1 MWTDSGR
8 GVNVLDFTYS
18 NDGFLPYDSFDYIF
32 NEREM
37 PEFGKV
43 ASPYLKPLSTW
54 KFYLANGQT
63 EIPFGVEN
71 TSFDD
76 SDWPLVNC
84 PSTWQTEGF
93 GLPQNLIYDYPVRL
107 AENAA
112 RKEETISDKY
122 ILKSIGDEDDE
133 VGIYRTTVVFKPE
146 DIDRALYLEASGISG
161 SFKIFIN
168 DKFLCNSHALFTRK
182 RILISG
188 LVKAGVNQI
197 TIMVNRYDRDD
208 DGHIILDM
216 MNFGFSGIFRP
227 IMIVEDSLLELSNL
241 HIKLEYVPSA
251 YISEVAKMDALAVRE
266 TVSRVPHG
274 DFMIKVDFSMRNH
287 TNYMIPYSVR
297 ISLLEAR
304 AEYDPYKLPFVN
316 IKGQS
321 KPVVGVVDAL
331 KETRD
336 STDFIALDV
345 AQWSDCTPVQYDIVF
360 EVMDSE
366 GKVICA
372 KKKRF
377 GFRTT
382 EIVQD
387 KLNVNDRRVNLMLVK
402 YYEFD
407 PQGGIAVPQDRM
419 RQDIILMKRAGINGV
434 IADGMPLSDEFLN
447 LCDQY
452 GMYVIAT
459 AADFYMRD
467 YVEACMN
474 HPSVVM
480 WGFQKYN
487 FNPETARR
495 VKNECMLIDD
505 TRPWYCE
512 VLGPVISKG
521 KKVRSQGKITDMKPM
536 PSDAGAV
543 FGPWEDL
550 CLDRK
555 KIFSL
560 NRTGRNLFETIPG
573 RTRFTDDDTLY
584 KWIHHADL
592 VGGKQKEN
600 SCIGQ
605 GIVDAE
611 RNPHPIYLDIKKQCQ
626 TIAIFASAGDP
637 ANLTMRN
644 SNQFGYTEEL
654 DLEWK
659 VLLGGRAIM
668 SGRGVIPEIE
678 PFGSRTLR
686 FPFSTEVFTTPGW
699 AQGKAEFI
707 EMYMNALSKE
717 LVFDITLKLHNDTYY
732 AKAGY
737 EVAFYQD
744 VLTDNIASPVGKID
758 TSKSGLGSG
767 EKPKVDETRQLG
779 AGNVPDT
786 GIDSDVALPGSLE
799 DQALLTEDDGGRVE
813 RIENGDQLAKLG
825 DNIIDADA
833 PVEETISSVI
843 TKNTVS
849 TVSHGLFVG
858 KGNLRIGFS
867 RDPGSLESLE
877 IAGYNFLK
885 GPLAPS
891 FYRCPSN
898 IDRTDRSFI
907 LARTVFSKESDYEQI
922 QNSIKYIGSEYST
935 RDGEFTM
942 ISRYKSF
949 AMHGEVILFYEVP
962 QADTLRVTLEF
973 KPKYDMVR
981 YGIRFPI
988 VRNDC
993 VCSWYGRGPG
1003 ESYVDRKNAARLG
1016 VYSAGAGKI
1025 YHPYARPAENSSHT
1039 DTQIVKITN
1048 GDGDAI
1054 EIRRIGNNPKFDFT
1068 VLPYTPEQMNE
1079 FLHEEQLMHNDF
1091 CEFFCDFASKEIERT
1106 QDNITSQ
1113 PVKKDVKYR
1122 ETFELKLVP
1131 RQGLVEET

>member
-1 MWTDSGR
+1 ME
-8 GVNVLDFTYS
+8 FTYS
-18 NDGFLPYDSFDYIF
+18 NDGFLPYESFDFIF
-32 NEREM
+32 NERQM

-43 ASPYLKPLSTW
+43 ASPYLKPLTTW
-54 KFYLANGQT
+54 KFYLANGQS
-63 EIPFGVEN
+63 EVPFGVMN

-76 SDWPLVNC
+76 SEWALVNC

-93 GLPQNLIYDYPVRL
+93 GLPQNLIYDYPIRL

-122 ILKSIGDEDDE
+122 VIKSTGNDDDE

-146 DIDRALYLEASGISG
+146 EIERALYLETSGICG
-161 SFKIFIN
+161 SFKVFIN
-168 DKFLCNSHALFTRK
+168 DKLLCNSHAILTRK
-182 RILISG
+182 RLLISG

-197 TIMVNRYDRDD
+197 TIIVNRYDRDD

-274 DFMIKVDFSMRNH
+274 DFMIKVDFAMRNH

-321 KPVVGVVDAL
+321 EPVVGVVDAL
-331 KETRD
+331 KETRA
-336 STDFIALDV
+336 STDFVALDV
-345 AQWSDCTPVQYDIVF
+345 AQWSDCTPVQYDIIF

-459 AADFYMRD
+459 SADFYMRD

-480 WGFQKYN
+480 WGIQKYN
-487 FNPETARR
+487 YNDEAAQR
-495 VKNECMLIDD
+495 VKNECVLIDD

-512 VLGPVISKG
+512 VTRAEKTGA
-521 KKVRSQGKITDMKPM
+521 KKMRPQGKISDIKPL

-555 KIFSL
+555 KIFGL
-560 NRTGRNLFETIPG
+560 NRTGRNLFESIPG

-659 VLLGGRAIM
+659 ILLGGRAIM

-717 LVFDITLKLHNDTYY
+717 LVFDITLKLHKDTYY

-744 VLTDNIASPVGKID
+744 VLTDNIASPVGRIKESTGLGD
-758 TSKSGLGSG
+758 GTKPQADPSMQLGSG
-767 EKPKVDETRQLG
+767 MG
-779 AGNVPDT
+779 PD
-786 GIDSDVALPGSLE
+786 IDSDAEPALPGTIE
-799 DQALLTEDDGGRVE
+799 DQALLTEEDGGRIE
-813 RIENGDQLAKLG
+813 RIDQSELAKINAELDDG
-825 DNIIDADA
+825 SA

-849 TVSHGLFVG
+849 TVPHGLYVG

-867 RDPGSLESLE
+867 RDPGSVESLE

-885 GPLAPS
+885 GPIAPS

-922 QNSIKYIGSEYST
+922 QNSIKFIGSEYSS
-935 RDGEFTM
+935 RNGEFTM

-949 AMHGEVILFYEVP
+949 AMHGEVIVFYEVP
-962 QADTLRVTLEF
+962 QADILRVTLEF

-988 VRNDC
+988 VRDDC

-1054 EIRRIGNNPKFDFT
+1054 EIRRIGHNPKFDFT

-1079 FLHEEQLMHNDF
+1079 FLHEEQLMNNDF

-1106 QDNITSQ
+1106 QDNITTQ

-1131 RQGLVEET
+1131 SQGVIEET

>member
-1 MWTDSGR
+1 MKRSSR
-8 GVNVLDFTYS
+8 
-18 NDGFLPYDSFDYIF
+18 
-32 NEREM
+32 R
-37 PEFGKV
+37 
-43 ASPYLKPLSTW
+43 
-54 KFYLANGQT
+54 
-63 EIPFGVEN
+63 
-71 TSFDD
+71 
-76 SDWPLVNC
+76 
-84 PSTWQTEGF
+84 
-93 GLPQNLIYDYPVRL
+93 
-107 AENAA
+107 
-112 RKEETISDKY
+112 IS
-122 ILKSIGDEDDE
+122 
-133 VGIYRTTVVFKPE
+133 
-146 DIDRALYLEASGISG
+146 
-161 SFKIFIN
+161 
-168 DKFLCNSHALFTRK
+168 
-182 RILISG
+182 RILSILLGVSMMFSLFGCGMQKLDGDGMVYKPAYVSISQDEAK
-188 LVKAGVNQI
+188 LMMK
-197 TIMVNRYDRDD
+197 DD
-208 DGHIILDM
+208 DGHVILDM

-227 IMIVEDSLLELSNL
+227 VMIVEDSLLELSNL
-241 HIKLEYVPSA
+241 HVKLEYVPSA

-266 TVSRVPHG
+266 SVSRVPHG
-274 DFMIKVDFSMRNH
+274 DFMIKVDFALRNH

-321 KPVVGVVDAL
+321 EPVAGVVDAL
-331 KETRD
+331 KETRAG
-336 STDFIALDV
+336 TDFIALDV

-452 GMYVIAT
+452 GLYVIAT
-459 AADFYMRD
+459 SADFYLRD

-487 FNPETARR
+487 YNPETAQR
-495 VKNECMLIDD
+495 VKHECMLIDD

-512 VLGPVISKG
+512 VTRPVNAKG
-521 KKVRSQGKITDMKPM
+521 KKIRTQGKVADMRPL
-536 PSDAGAV
+536 PGEAGAV

-555 KIFSL
+555 KIFGL

-573 RTRFTDDDTLY
+573 RTRFTDDETPY

-605 GIVDAE
+605 GIVDSE

-626 TIAIFASAGDP
+626 TIAIFASADDP
-637 ANLTMRN
+637 ASLTMRN

-659 VLLGGRAIM
+659 ILLGGRAIM

-678 PFGSRTLR
+678 PFGSRSLR
-686 FPFSTEVFTTPGW
+686 FPFATEVFTTPGW

-717 LVFDITLKLHNDTYY
+717 LVFDITLKLHKDTYY

-744 VLTDNIASPVGKID
+744 VLTDCIASPAGDVKEPANGLE
-758 TSKSGLGSG
+758 SGSVPEESAVRQLGSG
-767 EKPKVDETRQLG
+767 RAAAAVSE
-779 AGNVPDT
+779 PDT
-786 GIDSDVALPGSLE
+786 VIDGDSAVQGLIE
-799 DQALLTEDDGGRVE
+799 EQALLTDEDGGTVE
-813 RIENGDQLAKLG
+813 RIEDNSGYGRLNEELAG
-825 DNIIDADA
+825 ADA

-843 TKNTVS
+843 THNSVS
-849 TVSHGLFVG
+849 AIPHGLIVG
-858 KGNLRIGFS
+858 KGNLKIGFS
-867 RDPGSLESLE
+867 RDPGSVESLE

-885 GPLAPS
+885 GPVMPS

-907 LARTVFSKESDYEQI
+907 LARTIFSKESDYEQI
-922 QNSIKYIGSEYST
+922 QDSIRFIGSEYST

-962 QADTLRVTLEF
+962 KADVLRITLEF

-988 VRNDC
+988 VRDDC

-1048 GDGDAI
+1048 GDGDAV

-1079 FLHEEQLMHNDF
+1079 FLHEEQLMNNDF

-1106 QDNITSQ
+1106 RDNRSSQ

-1122 ETFELKLVP
+1122 ETFELRLVP
-1131 RQGLVEET
+1131 KKDYVDEA

>member
-1 MWTDSGR
+1 
-8 GVNVLDFTYS
+8 
-18 NDGFLPYDSFDYIF
+18 
-32 NEREM
+32 M

-43 ASPYLKPLSTW
+43 ASPYMKPLKTW
-54 KFYLANGQT
+54 KFYLANGQS
-63 EIPFGVEN
+63 EVPFGVMN

-76 SDWPLVNC
+76 SDWALVNC

-93 GLPQNLIYDYPVRL
+93 GLPQNLIYDYPERL
-107 AENAA
+107 AHDVA
-112 RKEETISDKY
+112 RKEESISDKY
-122 ILKSIGDEDDE
+122 ILKSTGCDDDE

-146 DIDRALYLEASGISG
+146 DIDRALYLETSGICG
-161 SFKIFIN
+161 SFKVFVN
-168 DKFLCNSHALFTRK
+168 DKLLCNSHAIFTRK
-182 RILISG
+182 RLLISG

-197 TIMVNRYDRDD
+197 TIIVNRYDRDD

-241 HIKLEYVPSA
+241 HIQLEYVPSA
-251 YISEVAKMDALAVRE
+251 YISEVAKMDALATRSS
-266 TVSRVPHG
+266 VSRVPHG
-274 DFMIKVDFSMRNH
+274 DFMIKVDFAMRNH

-321 KPVVGVVDAL
+321 EPVVGVVDAL
-331 KETRD
+331 KETRA
-336 STDFIALDV
+336 STDFVALDV

-366 GKVICA
+366 GKAICA

-387 KLNVNDRRVNLMLVK
+387 KLNINDRRVNLNLVK

-407 PQGGIAVPQDRM
+407 PQNGIAVSLDRM

-459 AADFYMRD
+459 SSVAYMRD
-467 YVEACMN
+467 YVEAAMN

-487 FNPETARR
+487 FDYELANR
-495 VKNECMLIDD
+495 VKHECIRIDD
-505 TRPWYCE
+505 TRRWYCE
-512 VLGPVISKG
+512 AKIADASNKKAKPLERIS
-521 KKVRSQGKITDMKPM
+521 DMKPL
-536 PSDAGAV
+536 PSEAGAV

-555 KIFSL
+555 KIFDL
-560 NRTGRNLFETIPG
+560 NRTERNLFETIPG
-573 RTRFTDDDTLY
+573 RTRFTDDETPY

-626 TIAIFASAGDP
+626 SIVIFSAAGDP
-637 ANLTMRN
+637 ATLTMRN
-644 SNQFGYTEEL
+644 SNQFGYTSEL

-659 VLLGGRAIM
+659 ILLGGRAIM

-678 PFGSRTLR
+678 PFGSRTLK
-686 FPFSTEVFTTPGW
+686 FPFATDIFTTPGW

-717 LVFDITLKLHNDTYY
+717 LVFDITLKLHKDTYY

-744 VLTDNIASPVGKID
+744 VLTDNIASPVGDVPSDSLGLGNGEKPEAEAPMQ
-758 TSKSGLGSG
+758 LGSG
-767 EKPKVDETRQLG
+767 MKEP
-779 AGNVPDT
+779 GNAIMDT
-786 GIDSDVALPGSLE
+786 GIDSD
-799 DQALLTEDDGGRVE
+799 QALLTENDDGRVE
-813 RIENGDQLAKLG
+813 RMS
-825 DNIIDADA
+825 DNSGLTGYNDSFDDGSA
-833 PVEETISSVI
+833 PLDERISDVI
-843 TKNTVS
+843 THNAVFTVP
-849 TVSHGLFVG
+849 HGLYVG
-858 KGNLRIGFS
+858 KGDLKIGFS
-867 RDPGSLESLE
+867 RNPGSLESLE
-877 IAGYNFLK
+877 IGGYNFLK
-885 GPLAPS
+885 GPLVPS

-907 LARTVFSKESDYEQI
+907 LARTVFSKESDYEHI
-922 QNSIKYIGSEYST
+922 QESIKYIGSEYGS

-949 AMHGEVILFYEVP
+949 AMHGEVIVFYEVP
-962 QADTLRVTLEF
+962 KADTVRITLEF

-988 VRNDC
+988 VKDDC

-1039 DTQIVKITN
+1039 DTQVVKLTN
-1048 GDGDAI
+1048 GDGDSI
-1054 EIRRIGNNPKFDFT
+1054 EIRRIGYNPKFDFT

-1079 FLHEEQLMHNDF
+1079 FLHEEQLMNNDF

-1106 QDNITSQ
+1106 KDNITSQ
-1113 PVKKDVKYR
+1113 PVKKDVKYK
-1122 ETFELKLVP
+1122 ETFEIRLVP
-1131 RQGLVEET
+1131 GQNYVGEA

>member
-1 MWTDSGR
+1 
-8 GVNVLDFTYS
+8 
-18 NDGFLPYDSFDYIF
+18 
-32 NEREM
+32 M

-43 ASPYLKPLSTW
+43 ASPYMKPLKTW
-54 KFYLANGQT
+54 KFYLANGQS
-63 EIPFGVEN
+63 EVPFGVMN

-76 SDWPLVNC
+76 SDWALVNC

-93 GLPQNLIYDYPVRL
+93 GLPQNLIYDYPERL
-107 AENAA
+107 AQDVA
-112 RKEETISDKY
+112 RKEESISDKY
-122 ILKSIGDEDDE
+122 ILKSTGCDDDE

-146 DIDRALYLEASGISG
+146 DIDRALYLETSGICG
-161 SFKIFIN
+161 SFKVFVN
-168 DKFLCNSHALFTRK
+168 DKLLCNSHAIFTRK
-182 RILISG
+182 RLLISG

-197 TIMVNRYDRDD
+197 TIIVNRYDRDD

-241 HIKLEYVPSA
+241 HIQLEYVPSA
-251 YISEVAKMDALAVRE
+251 YISEVAKMDALATRSS
-266 TVSRVPHG
+266 VSRVPHG
-274 DFMIKVDFSMRNH
+274 DFMIKVDFAMRNH

-321 KPVVGVVDAL
+321 EPVVGVVDAL
-331 KETRD
+331 KETRA
-336 STDFIALDV
+336 STDFVALDV

-366 GKVICA
+366 GKAICA

-387 KLNVNDRRVNLMLVK
+387 KLNINDRRVNLNLVK

-407 PQGGIAVPQDRM
+407 PQNGIAVSLDRM

-459 AADFYMRD
+459 SSVAYMRD
-467 YVEACMN
+467 YVEAAMN

-487 FNPETARR
+487 FDYELANR
-495 VKNECMLIDD
+495 VKHECIRIDD
-505 TRPWYCE
+505 TRRWYCE
-512 VLGPVISKG
+512 AKIADASNKKAKPLERIS
-521 KKVRSQGKITDMKPM
+521 DMKPL
-536 PSDAGAV
+536 PSEAGAV

-555 KIFSL
+555 KIFDL

-573 RTRFTDDDTLY
+573 RTRFTDDETPY

-626 TIAIFASAGDP
+626 SIVIFSAAGDP
-637 ANLTMRN
+637 ATLTMRN
-644 SNQFGYTEEL
+644 SNQFGYTSEL

-659 VLLGGRAIM
+659 ILLGGRAIM

-678 PFGSRTLR
+678 PFGSRTLK
-686 FPFSTEVFTTPGW
+686 FPFATDIFTTPGW

-717 LVFDITLKLHNDTYY
+717 LVFDITLKLHKDTYY

-744 VLTDNIASPVGKID
+744 VLTDNIASPVGDVPSDSLGLGNGEKPEAEAPMQ
-758 TSKSGLGSG
+758 LGSG
-767 EKPKVDETRQLG
+767 MKEP
-779 AGNVPDT
+779 GNAIMDT
-786 GIDSDVALPGSLE
+786 GIDSD
-799 DQALLTEDDGGRVE
+799 QALLTENDDGRVE
-813 RIENGDQLAKLG
+813 RMS
-825 DNIIDADA
+825 DNSGLTGYNDSFDDGSA
-833 PVEETISSVI
+833 PLDERISDVI
-843 TKNTVS
+843 THNAVFTVP
-849 TVSHGLFVG
+849 HGLYVG
-858 KGNLRIGFS
+858 KGDLKIGFS
-867 RDPGSLESLE
+867 RNPGSLESLE
-877 IAGYNFLK
+877 IGGYNFLK
-885 GPLAPS
+885 GPLVPS

-907 LARTVFSKESDYEQI
+907 LARTVFSKESDYEHI
-922 QNSIKYIGSEYST
+922 QESIKYIGSEYGS

-949 AMHGEVILFYEVP
+949 AMHGEVIVFYEVP
-962 QADTLRVTLEF
+962 KADTVRITLEF

-988 VRNDC
+988 VKDDC

-1039 DTQIVKITN
+1039 DTQVVKLTN
-1048 GDGDAI
+1048 GDGDSI
-1054 EIRRIGNNPKFDFT
+1054 EIRRIGYNPKFDFT

-1079 FLHEEQLMHNDF
+1079 FLHEEQLMNNDF

-1106 QDNITSQ
+1106 KDNITSQ
-1113 PVKKDVKYR
+1113 PVKKDVKYK
-1122 ETFELKLVP
+1122 ETFEIRLVP
-1131 RQGLVEET
+1131 GQNYVGEA

>member
-1 MWTDSGR
+1 
-8 GVNVLDFTYS
+8 
-18 NDGFLPYDSFDYIF
+18 
-32 NEREM
+32 M

-43 ASPYLKPLSTW
+43 ASPYMKPLKTW
-54 KFYLANGQT
+54 KFYLANGQS
-63 EIPFGVEN
+63 EVPFGVMN
-71 TSFDD
+71 SSFDD
-76 SDWPLVNC
+76 SDWPLINC

-93 GLPQNLIYDYPVRL
+93 GLPQNLIYDYPERV
-107 AENAA
+107 AQDVA

-122 ILKSIGDEDDE
+122 VLKSVGYDDDE

-146 DIDRALYLEASGISG
+146 DIDRALYLETSGICG
-161 SFKIFIN
+161 SFKVFVN
-168 DKFLCNSHALFTRK
+168 DKLLCSSHAVFTRK
-182 RILISG
+182 RLLISG
-188 LVKAGVNQI
+188 LVRAGVNQI
-197 TIMVNRYDRDD
+197 TIIVNRYDRDD

-216 MNFGFSGIFRP
+216 MNFGFSGLFRP

-241 HIKLEYVPSA
+241 HIQLEYVPSA
-251 YISEVAKMDALAVRE
+251 YISEVAKMDALATRSS
-266 TVSRVPHG
+266 VSRVPHG
-274 DFMIKVDFSMRNH
+274 DFMIKVDFGLRNH

-321 KPVVGVVDAL
+321 EPVVGVVDAL
-331 KETRD
+331 KETRAN
-336 STDFIALDV
+336 TDFVALDV

-387 KLNVNDRRVNLMLVK
+387 KLNINDRRVNLNLVK

-407 PQGGIAVPQDRM
+407 PQNGIAVSLDRM

-434 IADGMPLSDEFLN
+434 IADGMPLSDDFLN

-459 AADFYMRD
+459 SSVLYMRD
-467 YVEACMN
+467 YVESAMN

-487 FNPETARR
+487 FNYELAHRIKR
-495 VKNECMLIDD
+495 ECTMIDD
-505 TRPWYCE
+505 TRRWYCE
-512 VLGPVISKG
+512 AQIASAANKKAKPLERIS
-521 KKVRSQGKITDMKPM
+521 DMKPL
-536 PSDAGAV
+536 PSEAGAV

-555 KIFSL
+555 KIFDL
-560 NRTGRNLFETIPG
+560 NRTGRSLFETIPG
-573 RTRFTDDDTLY
+573 RTRFTDDETPY

-626 TIAIFASAGDP
+626 SVVIFAAAGDP
-637 ANLTMRN
+637 ATLTMRN
-644 SNQFGYTEEL
+644 SNQFGYTPEL

-659 VLLGGRAIM
+659 ILLGGRAIM

-678 PFGSRTLR
+678 PFGSRTLK
-686 FPFSTEVFTTPGW
+686 FPFATDVFTTPGW
-699 AQGKAEFI
+699 AQGKAEFV

-717 LVFDITLKLHNDTYY
+717 LVFDITLKLHKDTYY

-744 VLTDNIASPVGKID
+744 VLTDNIASPVGDMPSDSLGLGDGEKPEA
-758 TSKSGLGSG
+758 KAPMQLGSG
-767 EKPKVDETRQLG
+767 MKDPENTLM
-779 AGNVPDT
+779 DT
-786 GIDSDVALPGSLE
+786 GVDS
-799 DQALLTEDDGGRVE
+799 DQALLTEDDNGRVE
-813 RIENGDQLAKLG
+813 RMSESSGLAG
-825 DNIIDADA
+825 YEEGFDDGSA
-833 PVEETISSVI
+833 PLDEKITDVI
-843 TKNTVS
+843 THNAVYTVP
-849 TVSHGLFVG
+849 HGLYVG
-858 KGNLRIGFS
+858 KGDLKIGFG
-867 RDPGSLESLE
+867 RNPGSLESLE

-885 GPLAPS
+885 GPLVPS

-907 LARTVFSKESDYEQI
+907 LARTVFSKESDYEHI
-922 QNSIKYIGSEYST
+922 QESIKYIGSEYGS

-962 QADTLRVTLEF
+962 RADTVRVTLEF

-988 VRNDC
+988 VRDDC

-1039 DTQIVKITN
+1039 DTQVVKLTN
-1048 GDGDAI
+1048 GDGDSI
-1054 EIRRIGNNPKFDFT
+1054 EIRRIGYNPKFDFT

-1079 FLHEEQLMHNDF
+1079 FLHEEQLMNNDF

-1106 QDNITSQ
+1106 KDNITSQ
-1113 PVKKDVKYR
+1113 PVKKDVKYK
-1122 ETFELKLVP
+1122 ETFEIRLVP
-1131 RQGLVEET
+1131 GANYVGEA

>member
-1 MWTDSGR
+1 ME
-8 GVNVLDFTYS
+8 FTYS
-18 NDGFLPYDSFDYIF
+18 NDGFLPYSSFDYIF
-32 NEREM
+32 GEREM

-43 ASPYLKPLSTW
+43 ASPYMKPLKTW
-54 KFYLANGQT
+54 KFYLANGQS
-63 EIPFGVEN
+63 EVPFGVMN

-76 SDWPLVNC
+76 SDWALVNC

-93 GLPQNLIYDYPVRL
+93 GLPQNLIYDYPERL
-107 AENAA
+107 AQDVA
-112 RKEETISDKY
+112 RKEESISDKY
-122 ILKSIGDEDDE
+122 ILKSVGYDDDE

-146 DIDRALYLEASGISG
+146 DIDRALYLETSGICG
-161 SFKIFIN
+161 SFKVFVN
-168 DKFLCNSHALFTRK
+168 DKLLCNSHAVFTRK
-182 RILISG
+182 RLLISG
-188 LVKAGVNQI
+188 LVRAGVNQI
-197 TIMVNRYDRDD
+197 TIIVNRYDRDD

-241 HIKLEYVPSA
+241 HIQLEYVPSA
-251 YISEVAKMDALAVRE
+251 YISEVAKMDALATRSS
-266 TVSRVPHG
+266 VSRVPHG
-274 DFMIKVDFSMRNH
+274 DFMIKVDFAMRNH

-321 KPVVGVVDAL
+321 EPVVGVVDAL
-331 KETRD
+331 KETRA
-336 STDFIALDV
+336 STDFVALDV

-387 KLNVNDRRVNLMLVK
+387 KLNINDRRVNLNLVK

-407 PQGGIAVPQDRM
+407 PQNGIAVSLDRM

-459 AADFYMRD
+459 SSVAYMRD
-467 YVEACMN
+467 YVESAMN

-487 FNPETARR
+487 FNYELAHR
-495 VKNECMLIDD
+495 VKHECIRIDD
-505 TRPWYCE
+505 TRRWYCE
-512 VLGPVISKG
+512 AKIAEAANKKAKPLERIS
-521 KKVRSQGKITDMKPM
+521 DMKPL
-536 PSDAGAV
+536 PSEAGAV

-555 KIFSL
+555 KIFDL

-573 RTRFTDDDTLY
+573 RTRFTDDETPY

-626 TIAIFASAGDP
+626 SIVIFSAAGDP
-637 ANLTMRN
+637 ATLTMRN
-644 SNQFGYTEEL
+644 SNQFGYTSEL

-659 VLLGGRAIM
+659 ILLGGRAIM

-678 PFGSRTLR
+678 PFGSRTLK
-686 FPFSTEVFTTPGW
+686 FPFATDIFTTPGW
-699 AQGKAEFI
+699 AQGKAEFV

-717 LVFDITLKLHNDTYY
+717 LVFDITLKLHKDTYY

-744 VLTDNIASPVGKID
+744 VLTDNIASPVGD
-758 TSKSGLGSG
+758 MPSDSLGLGSG
-767 EKPKVDETRQLG
+767 EKSEAEAPMQLG
-779 AGNVPDT
+779 SGMKDPGNAIMDT
-786 GIDSDVALPGSLE
+786 GIDSD
-799 DQALLTEDDGGRVE
+799 QALLTENDDGRVE
-813 RIENGDQLAKLG
+813 RMS
-825 DNIIDADA
+825 DNSGLSGYNDSYDDGSA
-833 PVEETISSVI
+833 PLDERITDVI
-843 TKNTVS
+843 THNAVFTVP
-849 TVSHGLFVG
+849 HGLYVG
-858 KGNLRIGFS
+858 KGDLKIGFG
-867 RDPGSLESLE
+867 RNPGSLESLE
-877 IAGYNFLK
+877 IGGYNFLK
-885 GPLAPS
+885 GPLVPS

-907 LARTVFSKESDYEQI
+907 LARTVFSKESDYEHI
-922 QNSIKYIGSEYST
+922 QESIKYIGSEYSS

-949 AMHGEVILFYEVP
+949 AMHGEVIVFYEVP
-962 QADTLRVTLEF
+962 RADTVRITLEF

-988 VRNDC
+988 VKDDC

-1039 DTQIVKITN
+1039 DTQVVKLTN
-1048 GDGDAI
+1048 GDGDSI
-1054 EIRRIGNNPKFDFT
+1054 EIRRIGYNPKFDFT

-1079 FLHEEQLMHNDF
+1079 FLHEEQLMNNDF

-1106 QDNITSQ
+1106 KDNITSQ
-1113 PVKKDVKYR
+1113 PVKKDVKYK
-1122 ETFELKLVP
+1122 ETFEIRLVP
-1131 RQGLVEET
+1131 GQNYVGEA

>member
-1 MWTDSGR
+1 
-8 GVNVLDFTYS
+8 LEFTYS
-18 NDGFLPYDSFDYIF
+18 NDGFLPYESFDFIF
-32 NEREM
+32 NERQM

-43 ASPYLKPLSTW
+43 ASPYLKPLTTW
-54 KFYLANGQT
+54 KFYLANGQS
-63 EIPFGVEN
+63 EVPFGVMN

-76 SDWPLVNC
+76 SEWALVNC

-93 GLPQNLIYDYPVRL
+93 GLPQNLIYDYPIRL

-122 ILKSIGDEDDE
+122 VIKSTGNDDDE

-146 DIDRALYLEASGISG
+146 EIERALYLETSGICG
-161 SFKIFIN
+161 SFKVFIN
-168 DKFLCNSHALFTRK
+168 DKLLCNSHAILTRK
-182 RILISG
+182 RLLISG

-197 TIMVNRYDRDD
+197 TIIVNRYDRDD

-274 DFMIKVDFSMRNH
+274 DFMIKVDFAMRNH

-321 KPVVGVVDAL
+321 EPVVGVVDAL
-331 KETRD
+331 KETRA
-336 STDFIALDV
+336 STDFVALDV
-345 AQWSDCTPVQYDIVF
+345 AQWSDCTPVQYDIIF

-459 AADFYMRD
+459 SADFYMRD

-480 WGFQKYN
+480 WGIQKYN
-487 FNPETARR
+487 YNDEAAQR
-495 VKNECMLIDD
+495 VKNECVLIDD

-512 VLGPVISKG
+512 VTRAEKTGA
-521 KKVRSQGKITDMKPM
+521 KKMRPQGKISDIKPL

-555 KIFSL
+555 KIFGL
-560 NRTGRNLFETIPG
+560 NRTGRNLFESIPG

-659 VLLGGRAIM
+659 ILLGGRAIM

-717 LVFDITLKLHNDTYY
+717 LVFDITLKLHKDTYY

-744 VLTDNIASPVGKID
+744 VLTDNIASPVGRIKESTGLGD
-758 TSKSGLGSG
+758 GTKPQADPSMQLGSG
-767 EKPKVDETRQLG
+767 MG
-779 AGNVPDT
+779 PDT
-786 GIDSDVALPGSLE
+786 DSDAEPALPGTIE
-799 DQALLTEDDGGRVE
+799 DQALLTEEDGGRIE
-813 RIENGDQLAKLG
+813 RIDQSELAKINAELDDG
-825 DNIIDADA
+825 YA

-849 TVSHGLFVG
+849 TVPHGLYVG

-867 RDPGSLESLE
+867 RDPGSVESLE

-885 GPLAPS
+885 GPIAPS

-922 QNSIKYIGSEYST
+922 QNSIKFIGSEYSS

-949 AMHGEVILFYEVP
+949 AMHGEVIVFYEVP
-962 QADTLRVTLEF
+962 QADILRVTLEF

-988 VRNDC
+988 VRDDC

-1054 EIRRIGNNPKFDFT
+1054 EIRRIGHNPKFDFT

-1079 FLHEEQLMHNDF
+1079 FLHEEQLMNNDF

-1106 QDNITSQ
+1106 QDNITTQ

-1131 RQGLVEET
+1131 SQGVIEET

>member
-1 MWTDSGR
+1 ME
-8 GVNVLDFTYS
+8 FTYS
-18 NDGFLPYDSFDYIF
+18 NDGFLPYSSFDYIF
-32 NEREM
+32 GEREM

-43 ASPYLKPLSTW
+43 ASPYMKPLKTW
-54 KFYLANGQT
+54 KFYLANGQS
-63 EIPFGVEN
+63 EVPFGVMN
-71 TSFDD
+71 SSFDD
-76 SDWPLVNC
+76 SDWPLINC

-93 GLPQNLIYDYPVRL
+93 GLPQNLIYDYPERV
-107 AENAA
+107 AQDVA

-122 ILKSIGDEDDE
+122 VLKSVGYDDDE

-146 DIDRALYLEASGISG
+146 DIDRALYLETSGICG
-161 SFKIFIN
+161 SFKVFVN
-168 DKFLCNSHALFTRK
+168 DKLLCSSHAVFTRK
-182 RILISG
+182 RLLISG
-188 LVKAGVNQI
+188 LVRAGVNQI
-197 TIMVNRYDRDD
+197 TIIVNRYDRDD

-216 MNFGFSGIFRP
+216 MNFGFSGLFRP

-241 HIKLEYVPSA
+241 HIQLEYVPSA
-251 YISEVAKMDALAVRE
+251 YISEVAKMDALATRSS
-266 TVSRVPHG
+266 VSRVPHG
-274 DFMIKVDFSMRNH
+274 DFMIKVDFGLRNH

-321 KPVVGVVDAL
+321 EPVVGVVDAL
-331 KETRD
+331 KETRAN
-336 STDFIALDV
+336 TDFVALDV

-387 KLNVNDRRVNLMLVK
+387 KLNINDRRVNLNLVK

-407 PQGGIAVPQDRM
+407 PQNGIAVSLDRM

-434 IADGMPLSDEFLN
+434 IADGMPLSDDFLN

-459 AADFYMRD
+459 SSVLYMRD
-467 YVEACMN
+467 YVESAMN

-487 FNPETARR
+487 FNYELAHRIKR
-495 VKNECMLIDD
+495 ECTMIDD
-505 TRPWYCE
+505 TRRWYCE
-512 VLGPVISKG
+512 AQIASAANKKAKPLERIS
-521 KKVRSQGKITDMKPM
+521 DMKPL
-536 PSDAGAV
+536 PSEAGAV

-555 KIFSL
+555 KIFDL

-573 RTRFTDDDTLY
+573 RTRFTDDETPY

-626 TIAIFASAGDP
+626 SVVIFAAAGDP
-637 ANLTMRN
+637 ATLTMRN
-644 SNQFGYTEEL
+644 SNQFGYTPEL

-659 VLLGGRAIM
+659 ILLGGRAIM

-678 PFGSRTLR
+678 PFGSRTLK
-686 FPFSTEVFTTPGW
+686 FPFATDVFTTPGW
-699 AQGKAEFI
+699 AQGKAEFV

-717 LVFDITLKLHNDTYY
+717 LVFDITLKLHKDTYY

-744 VLTDNIASPVGKID
+744 VLTDNIASPVGDMPSDSLGLGDGEKPEA
-758 TSKSGLGSG
+758 KAPMQLGSG
-767 EKPKVDETRQLG
+767 MKDPENTLM
-779 AGNVPDT
+779 DT
-786 GIDSDVALPGSLE
+786 GVDS
-799 DQALLTEDDGGRVE
+799 DQALLTEDDNGRVE
-813 RIENGDQLAKLG
+813 RMSSNSGLAG
-825 DNIIDADA
+825 YEEGFNDGSA
-833 PVEETISSVI
+833 PLDEKITDVI
-843 TKNTVS
+843 THNAVYTVP
-849 TVSHGLFVG
+849 HGLYVG
-858 KGNLRIGFS
+858 KGDLKIGFG
-867 RDPGSLESLE
+867 RNPGSLESLE

-885 GPLAPS
+885 GPLVPS

-907 LARTVFSKESDYEQI
+907 LARTVFSKESDYEHI
-922 QNSIKYIGSEYST
+922 QESIKYIGSEYGS

-962 QADTLRVTLEF
+962 RADTVRVTLEF

-988 VRNDC
+988 VRDDC

-1039 DTQIVKITN
+1039 DTQVVKLTN
-1048 GDGDAI
+1048 GDGDSI
-1054 EIRRIGNNPKFDFT
+1054 EIRRIGYNPKFDFT

-1079 FLHEEQLMHNDF
+1079 FLHEEQLMNNDF

-1106 QDNITSQ
+1106 KDNITSQ
-1113 PVKKDVKYR
+1113 PVKKDVKYK
-1122 ETFELKLVP
+1122 ETFEIRLVP
-1131 RQGLVEET
+1131 EANYVGEA

>member
-1 MWTDSGR
+1 ME
-8 GVNVLDFTYS
+8 FTYS

-32 NEREM
+32 SERQM

-43 ASPYLKPLSTW
+43 ASPYLKNLTTW
-54 KFYLANGQT
+54 RFYLAGGQS
-63 EIPFGVEN
+63 EIPFGVMN

-76 SDWPLVNC
+76 SEWALVNC

-93 GLPQNLIYDYPVRL
+93 GLPQNLIYDYPIRL

-122 ILKSIGDEDDE
+122 VLKSTGNDDDE
-133 VGIYRTTVVFKPE
+133 VGIYRTSIVFTPE
-146 DIDRALYLEASGISG
+146 DIERALYLEASGISG
-161 SFKIFIN
+161 SFKVFIN
-168 DKFLCNSHALFTRK
+168 GKLLCNSHALFTRK
-182 RILISG
+182 RLLISG
-188 LVKAGVNQI
+188 LVEAGVNQI
-197 TIMVNRYDRDD
+197 TIIVNRYDRDD
-208 DGHIILDM
+208 SGHIILDA
-216 MNFGFSGIFRP
+216 MNYGFSGIFRP
-227 IMIVEDSLLELSNL
+227 VMIVEDSLLELSNL
-241 HIKLEYVPSA
+241 HLKLEYVPSA

-274 DFMIKVDFSMRNH
+274 DFMIKVDFAMRNH

-321 KPVVGVVDAL
+321 EPVVGVVDAL
-331 KETRD
+331 KETRA
-336 STDFIALDV
+336 STDFVALDV

-387 KLNVNDRRVNLMLVK
+387 KINVNDRRVNLMLVK

-459 AADFYMRD
+459 SADFYMRD
-467 YVEACMN
+467 YVESCMN
-474 HPSVVM
+474 HPSIVM
-480 WGFQKYN
+480 WGIQKYN
-487 FNPETARR
+487 YNPETALRF
-495 VKNECMLIDD
+495 KQECTLIDD

-512 VLGPVISKG
+512 VTKPVTSSG
-521 KKVRSQGKITDMKPM
+521 KKVRTQGKVSDMKPL

-555 KIFSL
+555 KIFGL

-573 RTRFTDDDTLY
+573 RTRFTDDETLY

-626 TIAIFASAGDP
+626 TIAIFSNGGDP

-659 VLLGGRAIM
+659 ILLGGRTIM
-668 SGRGVIPEIE
+668 SGRGLIPEIE

-686 FPFSTEVFTTPGW
+686 FPFATEVFTTPGW

-717 LVFDITLKLHNDTYY
+717 LVFDITLKLHKDTYY
-732 AKAGY
+732 AQAGY

-744 VLTDNIASPVGKID
+744 VLTDNIASPVGD
-758 TSKSGLGSG
+758 TYESAQALGSG
-767 EKPKVDETRQLG
+767 SAPESTVAQLG
-779 AGNVPDT
+779 SGKAVSSNPGFDT
-786 GIDSDVALPGSLE
+786 GIDSALLAND
-799 DQALLTEDDGGRVE
+799 DQALLTEEDSGKVE
-813 RIENGDQLAKLG
+813 RIENSGDIPK
-825 DNIIDADA
+825 IDEYADGSV
-833 PVEETISSVI
+833 PVEEKIVDVI
-843 TKNTVS
+843 THNQVTTVP
-849 TVSHGLFVG
+849 HGLYVG
-858 KGNLRIGFS
+858 KGDLRIGFS
-867 RDPGSLESLE
+867 REPGSLESLE

-922 QNSIKYIGSEYST
+922 QNSIKFIGSEYST

-949 AMHGEVILFYEVP
+949 AMSGEVIIFYEVP

-988 VRNDC
+988 VKDDC

-1048 GDGDAI
+1048 GDGDSV
-1054 EIRRIGNNPKFDFT
+1054 EIRRLGNNPRFDFT

-1079 FLHEEQLMHNDF
+1079 FLHEEQLMNNDF

-1106 QDNITSQ
+1106 KDNITSQ

-1122 ETFELKLVP
+1122 ETFELRLVP
-1131 RQGLVEET
+1131 KRGFIEET

>member
-1 MWTDSGR
+1 ME
-8 GVNVLDFTYS
+8 FTYS
-18 NDGFLPYDSFDYIF
+18 NDGFLPYSSFDYIF
-32 NEREM
+32 GEREM

-43 ASPYLKPLSTW
+43 ASPYMKPLKTW
-54 KFYLANGQT
+54 KFYLANGQS
-63 EIPFGVEN
+63 EIPFGVMN
-71 TSFDD
+71 SSFDD

-93 GLPQNLIYDYPVRL
+93 GLPQNLIYDYPERL
-107 AENAA
+107 AQDVA

-122 ILKSIGDEDDE
+122 VLKSVGNDDDE
-133 VGIYRTTVVFKPE
+133 VGIYRTTVVFNPA
-146 DIDRALYLEASGISG
+146 DIDRALYIETSGICG
-161 SFKIFIN
+161 SFKVFVN
-168 DKFLCNSHALFTRK
+168 DKLLCSSHAVFTRK
-182 RILISG
+182 RLLISG
-188 LVKAGVNQI
+188 LVRAGVNQI
-197 TIMVNRYDRDD
+197 TIIVNRYDRDD
-208 DGHIILDM
+208 EGHIILDM
-216 MNFGFSGIFRP
+216 MNFGFAGIFRP

-241 HIKLEYVPSA
+241 HLQLEYVPSA
-251 YISEVAKMDALAVRE
+251 YISEVAKMGQLATRSS
-266 TVSRVPHG
+266 VSRVPHG
-274 DFMIKVDFSMRNH
+274 DFMIKVDFAMRNH

-321 KPVVGVVDAL
+321 EPVVGVVDAL
-331 KETRD
+331 KETRA
-336 STDFIALDV
+336 STDFVALDV

-366 GKVICA
+366 EKVICA

-387 KLNVNDRRVNLMLVK
+387 KLNINDRRVNLMLVK

-407 PQGGIAVPQDRM
+407 PQNGIAVSLDRM

-452 GMYVIAT
+452 GMYVVAT
-459 AADFYMRD
+459 SADCYMRD
-467 YVEACMN
+467 YVESAMN
-474 HPSVVM
+474 HPCIVM

-487 FNPETARR
+487 FNYELAHR
-495 VKNECMLIDD
+495 VKHECLRIDN

-512 VLGPVISKG
+512 AVIASGNKKTKPVDRISD
-521 KKVRSQGKITDMKPM
+521 IKPL
-536 PSDAGAV
+536 PSEAGAV

-555 KIFSL
+555 KIFDL

-573 RTRFTDDDTLY
+573 RTRFTDDDTPY

-626 TIAIFASAGDP
+626 SIAIFSTAGDP
-637 ANLTMRN
+637 ATLTMRN
-644 SNQFGYTEEL
+644 SNQFGYTDEL

-659 VLLGGRAIM
+659 ILLGGRAIM
-668 SGRGVIPEIE
+668 SGRGMIPEIE
-678 PFGSRTLR
+678 PFGSRTLK
-686 FPFSTEVFTTPGW
+686 FPFATEVFTTPGW

-717 LVFDITLKLHNDTYY
+717 VVFDITLKLHKDTYY

-744 VLTDNIASPVGKID
+744 VLTDNIASPVAEPGNLAMGLE
-758 TSKSGLGSG
+758 SGEKAPAAEPAMQLGSG
-767 EKPKVDETRQLG
+767 KSDTEKALV
-779 AGNVPDT
+779 DT
-786 GIDSDVALPGSLE
+786 GVDL
-799 DQALLTEDDGGRVE
+799 DQALLTEEDSG
-813 RIENGDQLAKLG
+813 RIERMNDDKELAGFTERFDGDIPEEEKLV
-825 DNIIDADA
+825 D
-833 PVEETISSVI
+833 VI
-843 TKNTVS
+843 THNAVYTVP
-849 TVSHGLFVG
+849 HGLYVG
-858 KGNLRIGFS
+858 KGNLKIGFG
-867 RDPGSLESLE
+867 RNPGSLESLE

-898 IDRTDRSFI
+898 IDRTDRSFV
-907 LARTVFSKESDYEQI
+907 LARTVFSKESDYEHI
-922 QNSIKYIGSEYST
+922 QESIKFIGSEYGS

-949 AMHGEVILFYEVP
+949 AMHGEVIVFYEVP
-962 QADTLRVTLEF
+962 RADTIRVTLDF
-973 KPKYDMVR
+973 KPRYDMVR

-988 VRNDC
+988 VKDDC

-1039 DTQIVKITN
+1039 DTQVVKITN
-1048 GDGDAI
+1048 GDGDSI
-1054 EIRRIGNNPKFDFT
+1054 EIRRIGYNPKFDFT

-1079 FLHEEQLMHNDF
+1079 FLHEEQLMNNDF

-1106 QDNITSQ
+1106 RDNITSQ

-1122 ETFELKLVP
+1122 ETFEIRLVP
-1131 RQGLVEET
+1131 GARVIGEA

>member
-1 MWTDSGR
+1 ME
-8 GVNVLDFTYS
+8 FTYS
-18 NDGFLPYDSFDYIF
+18 NDGFLPYESFDFIF
-32 NEREM
+32 NERQM

-43 ASPYLKPLSTW
+43 ASPYLKPLTTW
-54 KFYLANGQT
+54 KFYLANGQS
-63 EIPFGVEN
+63 EVPFGVMN

-76 SDWPLVNC
+76 SEWALVNC

-93 GLPQNLIYDYPVRL
+93 GLPQNLIYDYPIRL

-122 ILKSIGDEDDE
+122 VIKSTGNDDDE

-146 DIDRALYLEASGISG
+146 EIERALYLETSGICG
-161 SFKIFIN
+161 SFKVFIN
-168 DKFLCNSHALFTRK
+168 DKLLCNSHAILTRK
-182 RILISG
+182 RLLISG

-197 TIMVNRYDRDD
+197 TIIVNRYDRDD

-274 DFMIKVDFSMRNH
+274 DFMIKVDFAMRNH

-321 KPVVGVVDAL
+321 EPVVGVVDAL
-331 KETRD
+331 KETRA
-336 STDFIALDV
+336 STDFVALDV
-345 AQWSDCTPVQYDIVF
+345 AQWSDCTPVQYDIIF

-459 AADFYMRD
+459 SADFYMRD

-480 WGFQKYN
+480 WGIQKYN
-487 FNPETARR
+487 YNDEAAQR
-495 VKNECMLIDD
+495 VKNECVLIDD

-512 VLGPVISKG
+512 VTRAEKTGA
-521 KKVRSQGKITDMKPM
+521 KKMRPQGKISDIKPL

-555 KIFSL
+555 KIFGL
-560 NRTGRNLFETIPG
+560 NRTGRNLFESIPG

-659 VLLGGRAIM
+659 ILLGGRAIM

-717 LVFDITLKLHNDTYY
+717 LVFDITLKLHKDTYY

-744 VLTDNIASPVGKID
+744 VLTDNIASPVGRIKESTGLGD
-758 TSKSGLGSG
+758 GTKPQADPSMQLGSG
-767 EKPKVDETRQLG
+767 MG
-779 AGNVPDT
+779 PDT
-786 GIDSDVALPGSLE
+786 DSDAEPALPGTIE
-799 DQALLTEDDGGRVE
+799 DQALLTEEDGGRIE
-813 RIENGDQLAKLG
+813 RIDQSELAKINAELDDG
-825 DNIIDADA
+825 YA

-849 TVSHGLFVG
+849 TVPHGLYVG

-867 RDPGSLESLE
+867 RDPGSVESLE

-885 GPLAPS
+885 GPIAPS

-922 QNSIKYIGSEYST
+922 QNSIKFIGSEYSS

-949 AMHGEVILFYEVP
+949 AMHGEVIVFYEVP
-962 QADTLRVTLEF
+962 QADILRVTLEF

-988 VRNDC
+988 VRDDC

-1054 EIRRIGNNPKFDFT
+1054 EIRRIGHNPKFDFT

-1079 FLHEEQLMHNDF
+1079 FLHEEQLMNNDF

-1106 QDNITSQ
+1106 QDNITTQ

-1131 RQGLVEET
+1131 SQGVIEET

>member
-1 MWTDSGR
+1 
-8 GVNVLDFTYS
+8 
-18 NDGFLPYDSFDYIF
+18 
-32 NEREM
+32 
-37 PEFGKV
+37 
-43 ASPYLKPLSTW
+43 
-54 KFYLANGQT
+54 
-63 EIPFGVEN
+63 
-71 TSFDD
+71 
-76 SDWPLVNC
+76 
-84 PSTWQTEGF
+84 
-93 GLPQNLIYDYPVRL
+93 
-107 AENAA
+107 
-112 RKEETISDKY
+112 
-122 ILKSIGDEDDE
+122 
-133 VGIYRTTVVFKPE
+133 
-146 DIDRALYLEASGISG
+146 
-161 SFKIFIN
+161 
-168 DKFLCNSHALFTRK
+168 
-182 RILISG
+182 
-188 LVKAGVNQI
+188 
-197 TIMVNRYDRDD
+197 
-208 DGHIILDM
+208 
-216 MNFGFSGIFRP
+216 
-227 IMIVEDSLLELSNL
+227 
-241 HIKLEYVPSA
+241 
-251 YISEVAKMDALAVRE
+251 
-266 TVSRVPHG
+266 
-274 DFMIKVDFSMRNH
+274 
-287 TNYMIPYSVR
+287 MIPYSVR

-321 KPVVGVVDAL
+321 EPVVGVVDAL
-331 KETRD
+331 KETRA
-336 STDFIALDV
+336 STDFVALDV
-345 AQWSDCTPVQYDIVF
+345 AQWSDCTPVQYDIIF

-459 AADFYMRD
+459 SADFYMRD

-480 WGFQKYN
+480 WGIQKYN
-487 FNPETARR
+487 YNDEAAQR
-495 VKNECMLIDD
+495 VKNECVLIDD

-512 VLGPVISKG
+512 VTRAEKTGA
-521 KKVRSQGKITDMKPM
+521 KKMRPQGKISDIKPL

-555 KIFSL
+555 KIFGL
-560 NRTGRNLFETIPG
+560 NRTGRNLFESIPG

-659 VLLGGRAIM
+659 ILLGGRAIM

-717 LVFDITLKLHNDTYY
+717 LVFDITLKLHKDTYY

-744 VLTDNIASPVGKID
+744 VLTDNIASPVGRIKESTGLGD
-758 TSKSGLGSG
+758 GTKPQADPSMQLGSG
-767 EKPKVDETRQLG
+767 MG
-779 AGNVPDT
+779 PDT
-786 GIDSDVALPGSLE
+786 DSDAEPALPGTIE
-799 DQALLTEDDGGRVE
+799 DQALLTEEDGGRIE
-813 RIENGDQLAKLG
+813 RIDQSELAKINAELDDG
-825 DNIIDADA
+825 YA

-849 TVSHGLFVG
+849 TVPHGLYVG

-867 RDPGSLESLE
+867 RDPGSVESLE

-885 GPLAPS
+885 GPIAPS

-922 QNSIKYIGSEYST
+922 QNSIKFIGSEYSS

-949 AMHGEVILFYEVP
+949 AMHGEVIVFYEVP
-962 QADTLRVTLEF
+962 QADILRVTLEF

-988 VRNDC
+988 VRDDC

-1054 EIRRIGNNPKFDFT
+1054 EIRRIGHNPKFDFT

-1079 FLHEEQLMHNDF
+1079 FLHEEQLMNNDF

-1106 QDNITSQ
+1106 QDNITTQ

-1131 RQGLVEET
+1131 SQGVIEET